1 MTETPGKRSFHS
13 AHFPLRGSATKSFF
27 PTNTVQ
33 EPTAQ
38 AFPEALGTL
47 QKTGSW
53 QIHQLQ
59 SFNIINRQVDGKN
72 QAQTQPPQPPGSYLT
87 APWVATGQIPL
98 GRGQKKSSLM
108 QNQSISINE
117 THETIG

>member
-1 MTETPGKRSFHS
+1 MTETPGKRYFHS
-13 AHFPLRGSATKSFF
+13 VHFPLRGSATKSFF
-27 PTNTVQ
+27 PMNTVQ

-59 SFNIINRQVDGKN
+59 SLNINRQADGKN

-87 APWVATGQIPL
+87 APGVASGQIPL
-98 GRGQKKSSLM
+98 GRGQGRSSLM
-108 QNQSISINE
+108 QNQNISIKE
-117 THETIG
+117 MRETIG